1 MNCQSH
7 QKNISKL
14 LDGELGLAAAAELL
28 RHLAAC
34 GDCRR
39 VHERMTC
46 MDQDLKALALA
57 EAPPDLAD
65 RVKAR
70 VSSLGDQPSHGIFS
84 PVWKQASIL
93 AMTVLLAIGV
103 GNLAGRS
110 VSKALLIYDAESA
123 LEMIA
128 PDAGESLADLVMD
141 VGTEENGR

>member
-14 LDGELGLAAAAELL
+14 LDGELGHAAAAGLL

-46 MDQDLKALALA
+46 MERDLKALALV
-57 EAPPDLAD
+57 EAPPDLAN
-65 RVKAR
+65 RIKAR
-70 VSSLGDQPSHGIFS
+70 ISNLGDQPSYGIFS
-84 PVWKQASIL
+84 PVWKQVSIL

-103 GNLAGRS
+103 GNIAGRS
-110 VSKALLIYDAESA
+110 VSKGLLIHDEEST
-123 LEMIA
+123 LEMVA
-128 PDAGESLADLVMD
+128 PDAGESLADLIMD
-141 VGTEENGR
+141 VGTEENSR

>member
-14 LDGELGLAAAAELL
+14 LDGELGPAAAAELL

-39 VHERMTC
+39 VHERMTF
-46 MDQDLKALALA
+46 MDRDLKALALA
-57 EAPPDLAD
+57 EAPPELAN

-70 VSSLGDQPSHGIFS
+70 ISSLGDQPSHGIFS
-84 PVWKQASIL
+84 PVWKQVSIL
-93 AMTVLLAIGV
+93 AMTVLLAIGA

-110 VSKALLIYDAESA
+110 VSNLFLHDRAESM
-123 LEMIA
+123 LEMVA
-128 PDAGESLADLVMD
+128 PDAGESLADLLMD
-141 VGTEENGR
+141 VGTEENSR